1 LYLSNIKSSIIV
13 NLCLKFYTDFE
24 IIPWLLL
31 IPRPTSHTLHLSLTS
46 ISYQITHFPIPNCFW
61 ISDTALSVVPQKPMP
76 PPPPPPRRNK
86 AAAVPPPVP
95 TRALPPPVPVR
106 TKGPPPPPVPTK
118 ARSEPPS
125 VPMTAPSA
133 PAKSVGF
140 KPPPPQRK
148 AAGQPPPVP
157 PTRDRRKSRISR
169 ISVSG
174 KRSSVN
180 SRRNRR
186 RVGRCRWMKRNWFF
200 LMLSMMA
207 AAGFALAALLYLEPC
222 PLVEVRNGQGAN

>member
-1 LYLSNIKSSIIV
+1 MYLSNIKSIIIV
-13 NLCLKFYTDFE
+13 NLCLKFYKDFE

-31 IPRPTSHTLHLSLTS
+31 IPRPTSHTLNLSLTS

-61 ISDTALSVVPQKPMP
+61 ISDTALSVVPPKPMP
-76 PPPPPPRRNK
+76 P
-86 AAAVPPPVP
+86 A
-95 TRALPPPVPVR
+95 PPVPVR

-186 RVGRCRWMKRNWFF
+186 RVGRCRWMKRNWI
-200 LMLSMMA
+200 MLGLGLMA